1 MGLVFR
7 GQPTAIDLCSGAV
20 SVHTVIS
27 TSKNSNMGLASS
39 PPSFVNGQPVIPI
52 CPVLQARNL
61 SICVRTISS
70 SATLQSSFNPC
81 IDSLRSSP
89 RSARKQRVEHGLTAR
104 GFSMEIT
111 EEAHNMPFEKNRR
124 SLEVSYFTESSPS
137 PAPESSQNKADDVS
151 LHNPLLRLQRM
162 GCGWLG
168 VVLEWEGV
176 IVEDDSDLER
186 KAWAA
191 LAEEEGKRPPP
202 TFILQRVEGMKNEQA
217 IAEVLCW
224 TRDHRQ
230 MKRLALRKEEF
241 YEEMQGGMYRVRP
254 GSREFVETLKKYS
267 IPVAMA
273 STRPRR
279 YLERAI
285 EAVGMEGF
293 FNVVLAAEDVYRG
306 KPDPEMFLYAAEQ
319 LGFISERCIV
329 FGNSNSSVEAAHD
342 CCMKCVAVAGK
353 HPVYELGAADLVVRQ
368 LDDLSMVDLKNLADL
383 DSPEFQTPEPEPE
396 MEVEEEMPLPRVATM
411 DW

>member
-1 MGLVFR
+1 MGLILR
-7 GQPTAIDLCSGAV
+7 GQATAIDLCSGAV
-20 SVHTVIS
+20 S
-27 TSKNSNMGLASS
+27 TSRNYNMAMAPSS
-39 PPSFVNGQPVIPI
+39 SFLNTQQVIPI
-52 CPVLQARNL
+52 RPIQQATNL
-61 SICVRTISS
+61 CILVRTSPSS
-70 SATLQSSFNPC
+70 TTLRSSFNLC
-81 IDSLRSSP
+81 VDSLRSSSK
-89 RSARKQRVEHGLTAR
+89 SARRQRIEHGLTAQ
-104 GFSMEIT
+104 GLSMEIT
-111 EEAHNMPFEKNRR
+111 EEAHVPFEKNRR

-137 PAPESSQNKADDVS
+137 SSPALSENKADDAS
-151 LHNPLLRLQRM
+151 LHNPLLRLHRM

-168 VVLEWEGV
+168 VLLEWEGV
-176 IVEDDSDLER
+176 IVEDDSDVER

-202 TFILQRVEGMKNEQA
+202 AFVLNRVEGMKNEQA

-224 TRDHRQ
+224 TRDNRQ
-230 MKRLALRKEEF
+230 MKRLALRKEEL
-241 YEEMQGGMYRVRP
+241 YEEMQGGMYRLRP

-273 STRPRR
+273 STRPRK

-285 EAVGMEGF
+285 EAIGMEGF
-293 FNVVLAAEDVYRG
+293 FNVVIAAEDVYRG

-342 CCMKCVAVAGK
+342 CCMKCVAVSGK

-368 LDDLSMVDLKNLADL
+368 LDYLSMVDLKNLADL

-411 DW
+411 DR

>member
-1 MGLVFR
+1 MATMGLILR
-7 GQPTAIDLCSGAV
+7 GQPTAIDLCLGAV
-20 SVHTVIS
+20 S
-27 TSKNSNMGLASS
+27 TSRNCNMAMAPSS
-39 PPSFVNGQPVIPI
+39 SFLNTQQVIPI
-52 CPVLQARNL
+52 HPIQQATNL
-61 SICVRTISS
+61 CIFVRTSPS
-70 SATLQSSFNPC
+70 SATLRSSFNLC
-81 IDSLRSSP
+81 VDSLRSSSK
-89 RSARKQRVEHGLTAR
+89 SARRQRIEHGLTAQ
-104 GFSMEIT
+104 GLSMQIT
-111 EEAHNMPFEKNRR
+111 EEAHVPFEKNRR

-137 PAPESSQNKADDVS
+137 SSPSLSENKADDAS
-151 LHNPLLRLQRM
+151 LHNPLLRLHRM

-168 VVLEWEGV
+168 VLLEWEGV
-176 IVEDDSDLER
+176 IVEDDSDVER

-202 TFILQRVEGMKNEQA
+202 TFVLNRVEGMKNEQA

-224 TRDHRQ
+224 TRDNRQ
-230 MKRLALRKEEF
+230 MKRLALRKEEL
-241 YEEMQGGMYRVRP
+241 YEEMQGGMYRLRP

-273 STRPRR
+273 STRPRK

-285 EAVGMEGF
+285 EAIGMEGF
-293 FNVVLAAEDVYRG
+293 FNVVIAAEDVYRG

-342 CCMKCVAVAGK
+342 CCMKCVAVSGK

>member
-1 MGLVFR
+1 MGLILR

-20 SVHTVIS
+20 S
-27 TSKNSNMGLASS
+27 TSRNCNTAMAPSS
-39 PPSFVNGQPVIPI
+39 SFLNTQQVIPI
-52 CPVLQARNL
+52 HPIQQATSL
-61 SICVRTISS
+61 CIFVRTSPS
-70 SATLQSSFNPC
+70 LATPQSSFNLC
-81 IDSLRSSP
+81 VDSLRSSSK
-89 RSARKQRVEHGLTAR
+89 SARRQRIEHGLTAQ
-104 GFSMEIT
+104 GLSMEIT
-111 EEAHNMPFEKNRR
+111 EEAHVPFEKNRR

-137 PAPESSQNKADDVS
+137 SSPALSENKADDAS
-151 LHNPLLRLQRM
+151 LHNPLLRLHRM

-168 VVLEWEGV
+168 VLLEWEGV
-176 IVEDDSDLER
+176 IVEDDSDIER

-202 TFILQRVEGMKNEQA
+202 TFVLNRVEGMKNEQV

-224 TRDHRQ
+224 TRDNRQ
-230 MKRLALRKEEF
+230 MKRLALRKEEL
-241 YEEMQGGMYRVRP
+241 YEEMQGGMYRLRP

-273 STRPRR
+273 STRPRK

-285 EAVGMEGF
+285 EAIGMEGF
-293 FNVVLAAEDVYRG
+293 FNVVIAAEDVYRG

-342 CCMKCVAVAGK
+342 CCMKCVAVSGK

>member
-1 MGLVFR
+1 MGLILR

-20 SVHTVIS
+20 S
-27 TSKNSNMGLASS
+27 TSRNCNMAMAPSS
-39 PPSFVNGQPVIPI
+39 SLLNTQQVIPI
-52 CPVLQARNL
+52 RPIQQATNL
-61 SICVRTISS
+61 CIFVRTSPS
-70 SATLQSSFNPC
+70 SATLRSSFNLC
-81 IDSLRSSP
+81 VDSLRSSSK
-89 RSARKQRVEHGLTAR
+89 SARRQRIEHGLTAQ
-104 GFSMEIT
+104 GLSMEIT
-111 EEAHNMPFEKNRR
+111 EEAHVPFEKNRR

-137 PAPESSQNKADDVS
+137 SSPALSENKADDAS
-151 LHNPLLRLQRM
+151 LHNPLLRLHRM

-168 VVLEWEGV
+168 VLLEWEGV
-176 IVEDDSDLER
+176 IVEDDSDVER

-202 TFILQRVEGMKNEQA
+202 AFVLNRVEGMKNEQA

-224 TRDHRQ
+224 TRDNQQ
-230 MKRLALRKEEF
+230 MKRLALRKEEL
-241 YEEMQGGMYRVRP
+241 YEEMQGGMYRLRP

-273 STRPRR
+273 STRPRK

-285 EAVGMEGF
+285 EAIGMEGF
-293 FNVVLAAEDVYRG
+293 FNVVIAAEDVYRG

-329 FGNSNSSVEAAHD
+329 FGNSNLSVEAAHD
-342 CCMKCVAVAGK
+342 CCMKCVAVSGK

-411 DW
+411 DR

>member
-1 MGLVFR
+1 MATMGLILR

-20 SVHTVIS
+20 S
-27 TSKNSNMGLASS
+27 TSRNCNMAMALSS
-39 PPSFVNGQPVIPI
+39 SFLNTQQVIPI
-52 CPVLQARNL
+52 RPIQQATNL
-61 SICVRTISS
+61 CIFVRTSPS
-70 SATLQSSFNPC
+70 SATLRSSFNLC
-81 IDSLRSSP
+81 VDSIRSSSK
-89 RSARKQRVEHGLTAR
+89 SARRQRIEHGLT
-104 GFSMEIT
+104 GQGLSMEIT
-111 EEAHNMPFEKNRR
+111 EEAHVPFEKNRR

-137 PAPESSQNKADDVS
+137 SSPALSENKADDAS
-151 LHNPLLRLQRM
+151 LHNPLLRLHRM

-168 VVLEWEGV
+168 VLLEWEGV
-176 IVEDDSDLER
+176 IVEDDSDVER

-202 TFILQRVEGMKNEQA
+202 AFVLNRVEGMKNEQA

-224 TRDHRQ
+224 TRDNRQ
-230 MKRLALRKEEF
+230 MKRLALRKEEL
-241 YEEMQGGMYRVRP
+241 YEEMQGGMYRLRP

-273 STRPRR
+273 STRPRK

-285 EAVGMEGF
+285 EAIGMEGF
-293 FNVVLAAEDVYRG
+293 FNVVIAAEDVYRG

-342 CCMKCVAVAGK
+342 CCMKCVAVSGK

-411 DW
+411 DR